1 MKVLIFAAG
10 KRIIFFT
17 IVILIEISL
26 KPLAE
31 LEVVK
36 ISSLDELGHINMSL
50 DAIFV
55 KRLLEHL
62 VVLNKLVFGL
72 GLPLNFTEGEG
83 SWV

>member
-1 MKVLIFAAG
+1 M
-10 KRIIFFT
+10 
-17 IVILIEISL
+17 
-26 KPLAE
+26 AE

-83 SWV
+83 SWVKGVENGTVNGASRALLNLCQLQ